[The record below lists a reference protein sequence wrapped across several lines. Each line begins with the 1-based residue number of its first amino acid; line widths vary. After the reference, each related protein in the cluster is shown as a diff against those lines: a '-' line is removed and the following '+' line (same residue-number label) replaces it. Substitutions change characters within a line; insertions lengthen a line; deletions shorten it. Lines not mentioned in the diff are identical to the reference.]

1 MEQLFVDMEKLLKR
15 MEGDRELIKEVL
27 TIFVE
32 EAPARRVKFEEALIV
47 KDLGAMAML
56 AHALKGACGTLEA
69 EPLRQACFDLEQAAR
84 GGDADKVLSVCPN
97 VLELLNKTA
106 EVMAGLAPGV

>member
-1 MEQLFVDMEKLLKR
+1 MEQLLVDMDKLMVR
-15 MEGDRELIKEVL
+15 MEGDRELIKEVF

-32 EAPARRVKFEEALIV
+32 EAPARRMKFEKALIV

-69 EPLRQACFDLEQAAR
+69 DPLRQACNDLEHAAR

-97 VLELLNKTA
+97 VLELLDKTA
-106 EVMAGLAPGV
+106 GFMAELTPGV